1 MALEFPEDAALAS
14 RYIKK
19 AIPLMMQHKITPS
32 PCNFALWYAY
42 VANRDLELKKALDDI
57 VASPDG
63 WSEEIGRQLFKKYVM
78 GEEIAQQQNLQDS
91 LKDIMQGMMDDIH
104 KTTDGTN
111 EFRETLQ
118 ASLREME
125 NEPTGASLENTL
137 SHLIDTTRAVN
148 AVAENFQTQLQSAE
162 NEIAE
167 LRKQLLS
174 TVADANID
182 PLTKIANRRVFDR
195 DLIQR
200 FQKEDADTTLVLVD
214 LDHFKQLNDTYGH
227 LMGDKVLQAVGKV
240 LQTLCPEGSLPVRYG
255 GEEFALL
262 VDGDL
267 QSGCHLAETIRQAL
281 SKVSISRKNSGD
293 VIENITASFGV
304 AQRVSEEYPEELIER
319 ADQALYS
326 AKENGR
332 NQVSKAA

>member
-1 MALEFPEDAALAS
+1 
-14 RYIKK
+14 
-19 AIPLMMQHKITPS
+19 
-32 PCNFALWYAY
+32 
-42 VANRDLELKKALDDI
+42 
-57 VASPDG
+57 
-63 WSEEIGRQLFKKYVM
+63 
-78 GEEIAQQQNLQDS
+78 
-91 LKDIMQGMMDDIH
+91 
-104 KTTDGTN
+104 
-111 EFRETLQ
+111 
-118 ASLREME
+118 
-125 NEPTGASLENTL
+125 TGASLENTL